1 MASTSGT
8 SFNQLVD
15 IMARLRAPDGCPWD
29 REQSLDSLKRYVVE
43 ETYEVIDAMERR
55 DYPALCEELGDLMLQ
70 PVFIAQLAAESGLFN
85 IEDVLEAINSKL
97 IRRHPHIFGSVIADT
112 AEEVKSNWD
121 AIKATEKGNS
131 ATSDLLESVN
141 RAQPSLMEGL
151 EISKKAAKAG
161 FEWKEYDD
169 VLSKL
174 REEIAEL
181 AEARASGDQASIESE
196 IGDILFTVVNL
207 ARWAKVDPEQALR
220 HTNTKFRSR
229 FAHVEERVNQ
239 TGRTLDAASLE
250 EMEGYWQEAKSK

>member
-1 MASTSGT
+1 MGSTSGT

-43 ETYEVIDAMERR
+43 ETYEVIDAIERR

-70 PVFIAQLAAESGLFN
+70 PVFIAQMAAEAGMFK

-97 IRRHPHIFGSVIADT
+97 IRRHPHIFGSVIAET

-121 AIKATEKGNS
+121 AIKATEKGSGTN
-131 ATSDLLESVN
+131 AGLLESVN

-161 FEWKEYDD
+161 FEWNEYDD
-169 VLSKL
+169 VLAKL

-181 AEARASGDQASIESE
+181 AEAGRDGLGVERDRMNGRVEGVAEALQD
-196 IGDILFTVVNL
+196 L
-207 ARWAKVDPEQALR
+207 AQ
-220 HTNTKFRSR
+220 NRS
-229 FAHVEERVNQ
+229 A
-239 TGRTLDAASLE
+239 
-250 EMEGYWQEAKSK
+250 